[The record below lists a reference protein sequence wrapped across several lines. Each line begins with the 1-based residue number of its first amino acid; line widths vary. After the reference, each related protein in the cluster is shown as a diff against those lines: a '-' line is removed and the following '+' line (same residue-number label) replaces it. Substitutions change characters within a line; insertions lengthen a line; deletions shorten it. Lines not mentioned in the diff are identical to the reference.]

1 MLMEANIVIQNLKV
15 WLIIQ
20 DIPVAE
26 YVHLQNS
33 ISIVGKLTNRP
44 KSHLICESCR

>member
-15 WLIIQ
+15 WLIIR

-26 YVHLQNS
+26 YVH
-33 ISIVGKLTNRP
+33 ISMPLW
-44 KSHLICESCR
+44 

>member
-26 YVHLQNS
+26 YVH
-33 ISIVGKLTNRP
+33 ISMPL
-44 KSHLICESCR
+44 C